1 LIQVIKNGLLKRKKI
16 QTIIS
21 VKKMKRFTIKKAIV
35 LNMYTEKDGL
45 GLKKKNSIILF
56 FKKEKLKT
64 EKLKTKI
71 SLNFFSNVI
80 L

>member
-1 LIQVIKNGLLKRKKI
+1 
-16 QTIIS
+16 
-21 VKKMKRFTIKKAIV
+21 MKRFTIKKAIV